1 MDCGGMGLLGGH
13 LPSRRP
19 THALNGDAHMSC
31 AFHEEELWPAP
42 GCPGNKY
49 VIVIVIPYA
58 RQGGTDQA
66 QLH

>member
-1 MDCGGMGLLGGH
+1 ML
-13 LPSRRP
+13 
-19 THALNGDAHMSC
+19 C